1 MATHE
6 NVVGLAAAVW
16 PGASDI
22 NVQDLTGG
30 HSAWAGPD
38 PPTSGFVLLVTDAQ
52 GGIIQRLQADTL
64 DELQAEV
71 EKMRQS
77 KGAAE

>member
-6 NVVGLAAAVW
+6 DVVALAAAVW
-16 PGASDI
+16 PEASDI
-22 NVQDLTGG
+22 TVGND
-30 HSAWAGPD
+30 SPA
-38 PPTSGFVLLVTDAQ
+38 SGFVLLAKDAQ
-52 GGIIQRLQADTL
+52 GGTVHRLAAGTL

-77 KGAAE
+77 KGKVGG